1 MDFRS
6 LRFKLTLWYVLIL
19 GILLISFSSFL
30 YLTLSRSLY
39 RDVDHKLR
47 SLAELIAS
55 ESTSPLS
62 KFGFGNIDQ
71 TLEASMNLKPIGK
84 FIQVLDESGRI
95 GRTSENLKS
104 VQLPI
109 SLNALRNGSKGLITY
124 ETNHSLGNTP
134 LRIITYPVKENNQ
147 VTKMIQVASSLED
160 VEDALNTLLIILIVT
175 VPSILV
181 IASLGG
187 QFLANKALKPV
198 DRVTQTARMITS
210 QNLNQRIQT
219 LKVKDEI
226 SRLIDTFNEMISR
239 LDQSFRQIKQ
249 FTTDAS
255 HELKT
260 PLTILKGEVEVAL
273 RKKRPLHEY
282 EQILESNLEEIDRM
296 SKIVEDLLLLSK
308 ADIGEIRL
316 NREDIHLTRFIS
328 GLTEQMKILAQP
340 KNIRIEISNH
350 QNEIH
355 VFGDTL
361 RMRELFINLIE
372 NGIKYTEAGGRILIT
387 LTKETDPPP
396 DLEHGPAKREALRRA
411 GGSVNL
417 LTSKEKK
424 AVTFA
429 KIIVADTGIG
439 IAKEDQE
446 KIFNRFFRVDKARSR
461 EQGGSGL
468 GLSICKWIVEAH
480 QGEITVESEPG
491 KGSSFIVRLP
501 LYSHLREN
509 LDNY

>member
-19 GILLISFSSFL
+19 GVLLISFSGLL

-47 SLAELIAS
+47 SLAELIAT
-55 ESTSPLS
+55 ESTSPLN

-71 TLEASMNLKPIGK
+71 TLEAAMNLKPVGK

-95 GRTSENLKS
+95 GRKSENLKN
-104 VQLPI
+104 VRLPI
-109 SLNALRNGSKGLITY
+109 SLQALRNASNGSISY
-124 ETNHSLGNTP
+124 ETTHSFGNTP

-147 VTKMIQVASSLED
+147 VAKIIQVASSLED
-160 VEDALNTLLIILIVT
+160 VEDALNTLFVILAVT
-175 VPSILV
+175 VPSILM

-187 QFLANKALKPV
+187 LFLANKALKPV
-198 DRVTQTARMITS
+198 DRITQTARMITS
-210 QNLNQRIQT
+210 RNLNQRIQT

-226 SRLIDTFNEMISR
+226 SRLVDTFNEMISR
-239 LDQSFRQIKQ
+239 LDHSFRQIKQ
-249 FTTDAS
+249 FTADAS

-260 PLTILKGEVEVAL
+260 PLTILKGEVEVTL
-273 RKKRPLHEY
+273 RKKRMPHEY
-282 EQILESNLEEIDRM
+282 EQILVSNLEEINRM
-296 SKIVEDLLLLSK
+296 SKIVEDLLLLSR

-316 NREDIHLTRFIS
+316 NKEDIHLNRFIQ

-350 QNEIH
+350 QEEIH
-355 VFGDTL
+355 VFGDAL

-372 NGIKYTEAGGRILIT
+372 NGIKYTEEGGSILIT
-387 LTKETDPPP
+387 LTQEAEPPAHP
-396 DLEHGPAKREALRRA
+396 LTPADKRP
-411 GGSVNL
+411 VH
-417 LTSKEKK
+417 
-424 AVTFA
+424 FA
-429 KIIVADTGIG
+429 KVIVTDTGIG
-439 IAKEDQE
+439 IAKDDQE
-446 KIFNRFFRVDKARSR
+446 RIFNRFFRVDKARSR

-468 GLSICKWIVEAH
+468 GLSICRWIVEAH
-480 QGEITVESEPG
+480 QGDITVKSEPG

-501 LYSHLREN
+501 IPNQEQGMV
-509 LDNY
+509 NY

>member
-372 NGIKYTEAGGRILIT
+372 NGIKYTEAGGNILIT
-387 LTKETDPPP
+387 LTKETD
-396 DLEHGPAKREALRRA
+396 
-411 GGSVNL
+411 GSVNL